1 MEKISVTD
9 SEVKILELLWSGG
22 EMSMRQIQQGL
33 EEETGWTKHT
43 VISLLKRMQQKG
55 TAAVVEGS
63 SPMRYV
69 ALVSR
74 EMVVEEQ
81 TKSLAK
87 RLFGGNVSRMI
98 STLVQREEL
107 SDGEIDEL
115 MKLLREANGKRH
127 G

>member
-1 MEKISVTD
+1 
-9 SEVKILELLWSGG
+9 
-22 EMSMRQIQQGL
+22 
-33 EEETGWTKHT
+33 
-43 VISLLKRMQQKG
+43 
-55 TAAVVEGS
+55 
-63 SPMRYV
+63 MRYV

-81 TKSLAK
+81 TKSLAQ

-115 MKLLREANGKRH
+115 MKLLREAKGKKH